1 MKIIR
6 QAACAVYV
14 LCLVFFTPSCSNETK
29 EDVPVGGEQVNTAET
44 ATISDLPDSKDITAA
59 ETIAKAETIQGS
71 DAINLNCV
79 QIDLNSDG
87 IPEDFFIGSDVYEIK
102 LYTDKSPLGYHSFTL
117 PRVESIDIYRRAF
130 DDSEDEFAY
139 SFSCVFGN
147 DKYIEFHLVYTGC
160 GTDKCISGM
169 GFGQSLAPCISYYEW
184 FSTMP
189 QEEFEKLMGDPHYYF
204 KECFK
209 PEWEY
214 IQTLNLEEIVN
225 SGCIQS
231 YIQNIRISDDIDEI
245 QMFSFEND
253 IFNKEI
259 KLTNEKYSVYVSDF
273 DYIEIYERNAVM
285 EIPTEELHAY
295 EHLPRNEK
303 DYLLCLKS
311 TESESTECIYL
322 GTADESYLFLYN
334 FNYNDNGFSDENADS
349 LKEDGWQYV
358 RSLDVDVSE

>member
-6 QAACAVYV
+6 KAACAVFAV
-14 LCLVFFTPSCSNETK
+14 CIVFFTVSCSNTK
-29 EDVPVGGEQVNTAET
+29 EDVLAGGKQVDTDEAAISDLFGNDDNATAET
-44 ATISDLPDSKDITAA
+44 TT
-59 ETIAKAETIQGS
+59 ETETIQES
-71 DAINLNCV
+71 DALDLNYM
-79 QIDLNSDG
+79 QIDLNRDG
-87 IPEDFFIGSDVYEIK
+87 IPEDFFIGNDVYEIK
-102 LYTDKSPLGYHSFTL
+102 LYTDRSPLGYHSFTL

-139 SFSCVFGN
+139 SFSCVFGS
-147 DKYIEFHLVYTGC
+147 DKYISFNLVYTGC
-160 GTDKCISGM
+160 GSDKCISGM
-169 GFGQSLAPCISYYEW
+169 GFEQSLAPCISYHEW

-189 QEEFEKLMGDPHYYF
+189 QEEFEKLMEDPHYYF

-231 YIQNIRISDDIDEI
+231 YIQNISIGDDINEI
-245 QMFSFEND
+245 QMFSLKND
-253 IFNKEI
+253 IFNKKI

-273 DYIEIYERNAVM
+273 DYIEIYERNAIM
-285 EIPTEELHAY
+285 EMSTGELHVY
-295 EHLPRNEK
+295 DHMPQDEK

-311 TESESTECIYL
+311 TESESTECVYL